1 MPKFKLT
8 GKLSF
13 SFLMNIKELSSN
25 YIDHIENIKR
35 YSPYTVKS
43 YKTDLNQF
51 TDFCSTKKKTDVNK
65 ISEKFIKSY
74 LMKLSEE
81 NLDTRSIARK
91 MAVIRGLFNLSFK
104 DEVIKTNP
112 AALIKNPKSI
122 KKLPDIASSKEIME
136 TFHEAEKFE
145 EDAAQVKVI
154 FELLYGSA
162 LRVSELCNLN
172 RADIDLERKTLRVT
186 GKGNKIRIVPIGEKS
201 IETLSNYLSKFPIKS
216 LNEPLIE
223 TKKGGR
229 IYPRLV
235 HRIVNKYLALV
246 TDIKKKSPHVL
257 RHSAAT
263 HMLDNGADIMAVKEI
278 LGHENLSTT
287 QIYTH
292 VSIERLKSTYKKS
305 HPKS

>member
-1 MPKFKLT
+1 
-8 GKLSF
+8 
-13 SFLMNIKELSSN
+13 MNIKELSSN

-35 YSPYTVKS
+35 YSPHTVKS
-43 YKTDLNQF
+43 YKTDLHQF
-51 TDFCSTKKKTDVNK
+51 IDFCEVKRKTDVDK

-74 LMKLSEE
+74 LMKLSED
-81 NLDTRSIARK
+81 NLDKSTIARK
-91 MAVIRGLFNLSFK
+91 LAAIRGLFDFAFK
-104 DEVIKTNP
+104 DEIIKTNP
-112 AALIKNPKSI
+112 AALIKNPKSV
-122 KKLPDIASSKEIME
+122 KKLPDITSTSEIME
-136 TFHEAEKFE
+136 ALREAEKFE
-145 EDAAQVKVI
+145 EDALQVKVI

-172 RADIDLERKTLRVT
+172 RADIDLEKKTLRVT

-201 IETLSNYLSKFPIKS
+201 IETFTNYFIKFQIKS
-216 LNEPLIE
+216 SSEPLIK
-223 TKKGGR
+223 TKKGSR

-235 HRIVNKYLALV
+235 HRVVSKYLALV

-292 VSIERLKSTYKKS
+292 VSIERLKTTYKKS

>member
-1 MPKFKLT
+1 
-8 GKLSF
+8 
-13 SFLMNIKELSSN
+13 MNIKELSSN
-25 YIDHIENIKR
+25 YFDHIENIKR
-35 YSPYTVKS
+35 YSPNTVKS

-51 TDFCSTKKKTDVNK
+51 TDFCSGKKKTEVDK
-65 ISEKFIKSY
+65 ISEKFIKMY
-74 LMKLSEE
+74 LMKLSED
-81 NLDTRSIARK
+81 NLDKRSIARK
-91 MAVIRGLFNLSFK
+91 LAAIRGLFDLAFK
-104 DEVIKTNP
+104 DEIIKTNP
-112 AALIKNPKSI
+112 ALLIKNPKSV
-122 KKLPDIASSKEIME
+122 KKLPDITSKSEIEE
-136 TFHEAEKFE
+136 TFLEAEKFE

-172 RADIDLERKTLRVT
+172 RADIDLDKKTLRVT
-186 GKGNKIRIVPIGEKS
+186 GKGNKIRIVPIGDKS
-201 IETLSNYLSKFPIKS
+201 IETLQNYLNKFPIKS
-216 LNEPLIE
+216 LYEPLIK

-235 HRIVNKYLALV
+235 HRIVNKSLALV

-292 VSIERLKSTYKKS
+292 VSIERLKATYKKS

>member
-1 MPKFKLT
+1 
-8 GKLSF
+8 
-13 SFLMNIKELSSN
+13 MNIKELSSN
-25 YIDHIENIKR
+25 YIDHIDNIKR

-51 TDFCSTKKKTDVNK
+51 TDFCTGKKKTDVDK
-65 ISEKFIKSY
+65 ISEKFIKTY
-74 LMKLSEE
+74 LMKLSED
-81 NLDTRSIARK
+81 NLDKRSIARK
-91 MAVIRGLFNLSFK
+91 LAAIRGLFDLAFK

-112 AALIKNPKSI
+112 TALIKNPKSI
-122 KKLPDIASSKEIME
+122 KKLPDITSTIEIEE
-136 TFHEAEKFE
+136 TFREVEKFD
-145 EDAAQVKVI
+145 EDALQVKVI

-172 RADIDLERKTLRVT
+172 RADIDLEKKTLRVT
-186 GKGNKIRIVPIGEKS
+186 GKGSKIRIVPIGDKS
-201 IETLSNYLSKFPIKS
+201 IETLDNYLSKFPIKS
-216 LNEPLIE
+216 SIEPLIK

-292 VSIERLKSTYKKS
+292 VSIERLKATYKKS

>member
-1 MPKFKLT
+1 MD
-8 GKLSF
+8 
-13 SFLMNIKELSSN
+13 IKELSSN
-25 YIDHIENIKR
+25 YLDHIENIKR
-35 YSPYTVKS
+35 YSSYTVKS
-43 YKTDLNQF
+43 YRTDLNQF
-51 TDFCSTKKKTDVNK
+51 TAFCAANNRIDIDK
-65 ISEKFIKSY
+65 ISEKLIKSY

-81 NLDTRSIARK
+81 NLDKKSIARK
-91 MAVIRGLFNLSFK
+91 LAVIRGIFNFAFK
-104 DEVIKTNP
+104 DEIIKINP
-112 AALIKNPKSI
+112 AALIKNPKII
-122 KKLPDIASSKEIME
+122 KKLPDITSAEEIDETFRIANQSKEE
-136 TFHEAEKFE
+136 VE
-145 EDAAQVKVI
+145 QVKVI

-172 RADIDLERKTLRVT
+172 IADIDLENQSLRVI

-201 IETLSNYLSKFPIKS
+201 IETLKKYLSKFSKKLS
-216 LNEPLIE
+216 NEPLVK

-235 HRIVNKYLALV
+235 YRLVNKYLALV

-292 VSIERLKSTYKKS
+292 VSIERLKATYKKS

>member
-1 MPKFKLT
+1 
-8 GKLSF
+8 
-13 SFLMNIKELSSN
+13 MNIKELSSN
-25 YIDHIENIKR
+25 YIDRIENIMR
-35 YSPYTVKS
+35 YSPHTVKS

-51 TDFCSTKKKTDVNK
+51 TDFCAGNK
-65 ISEKFIKSY
+65 RTEVTRISEKFIKSY
-74 LMKLSEE
+74 LMKLSED
-81 NLDTRSIARK
+81 NLDKRSIARK
-91 MAVIRGLFNLSFK
+91 LAVIRGLFNLAFK
-104 DEVIKTNP
+104 DEIIKSNP
-112 AALIKNPKSI
+112 AALIKNPKSV
-122 KKLPDIASSKEIME
+122 KKLPDITSTSEIME
-136 TFHEAEKFE
+136 TFREADKFD
-145 EDAAQVKVI
+145 EDAEQVKVI

-172 RADIDLERKTLRVT
+172 IEDIDLEKKTLRVT
-186 GKGNKIRIVPIGEKS
+186 GKGNKIRIVPIGNKS
-201 IETLSNYLSKFPIKS
+201 IETLHNYLNKYPTKS
-216 LNEPLIE
+216 LNKPLIK

>member
-1 MPKFKLT
+1 M
-8 GKLSF
+8 GKLSIN
-13 SFLMNIKELSSN
+13 FLMNIKELSSN

-35 YSPYTVKS
+35 YSPHTVKS
-43 YKTDLNQF
+43 YRTDLNQF
-51 TDFCSTKKKTDVNK
+51 TDFCAEKKKTDVDK

-74 LMKLSEE
+74 LMKLSED
-81 NLDTRSIARK
+81 NLDKRSIARK
-91 MAVIRGLFNLSFK
+91 LAVIRGLFDLAFK

-112 AALIKNPKSI
+112 AALIKNPKSV
-122 KKLPDIASSKEIME
+122 KKLPDIASSSEIME
-136 TFHEAEKFE
+136 TFHEAEKIE
-145 EDAAQVKVI
+145 KDAAQVKVI

-186 GKGNKIRIVPIGEKS
+186 GKGNKIRIVPIGDKS
-201 IETLSNYLSKFPIKS
+201 IETLRNYLSKFPIKS
-216 LNEPLIE
+216 SNEPLIK

-263 HMLDNGADIMAVKEI
+263 HMLDSGADIMAVKEI

-292 VSIERLKSTYKKS
+292 VSIERLKAAYKKS

>member
-1 MPKFKLT
+1 MK
-8 GKLSF
+8 
-13 SFLMNIKELSSN
+13 IKELSSN

-35 YSPYTVKS
+35 YSPNTVKS

-51 TDFCSTKKKTDVNK
+51 TDFCEGKNKTDIDK

-74 LMKLSEE
+74 LMKLSEN
-81 NLDTRSIARK
+81 NLDKSSIARK
-91 MAVIRGLFNLSFK
+91 LAAIRGLFDLAFK

-112 AALIKNPKSI
+112 AALIKNPKSV
-122 KKLPDIASSKEIME
+122 KKLPDITSTSEIME
-136 TFHEAEKFE
+136 AFREAEKFE
-145 EDAAQVKVI
+145 EDALQVKVI

-172 RADIDLERKTLRVT
+172 RADIDLEKKTLRVT

-201 IETLSNYLSKFPIKS
+201 IETLNNYLSKFQVKS
-216 LNEPLIE
+216 SNEPLIK

-235 HRIVNKYLALV
+235 HRIVSKYLALV

-292 VSIERLKSTYKKS
+292 VSIERLKATYKKS

>member
-1 MPKFKLT
+1 
-8 GKLSF
+8 
-13 SFLMNIKELSSN
+13 MNIKELSSN

-35 YSPYTVKS
+35 YSPHTVKS

-51 TDFCSTKKKTDVNK
+51 TDFCAGNKRTDVAR

-81 NLDTRSIARK
+81 NLDKRSIGRK
-91 MAVIRGLFNLSFK
+91 LAVIRGLFNLAFK
-104 DEVIKTNP
+104 DEIIKTNP
-112 AALIKNPKSI
+112 AALIKNPKST
-122 KKLPDIASSKEIME
+122 KKLPDIASASEILE

-145 EDAAQVKVI
+145 ENAAQVKVI

-172 RADIDLERKTLRVT
+172 TADIDLEKKTLRVT
-186 GKGNKIRIVPIGEKS
+186 GKGNKIRIVPIGDKS
-201 IETLSNYLSKFPIKS
+201 IVTLYNYLSKFPIMS
-216 LNEPLIE
+216 SNEPLIK

>member
-1 MPKFKLT
+1 
-8 GKLSF
+8 
-13 SFLMNIKELSSN
+13 
-25 YIDHIENIKR
+25 
-35 YSPYTVKS
+35 
-43 YKTDLNQF
+43 
-51 TDFCSTKKKTDVNK
+51 
-65 ISEKFIKSY
+65 
-74 LMKLSEE
+74 
-81 NLDTRSIARK
+81 
-91 MAVIRGLFNLSFK
+91 
-104 DEVIKTNP
+104 
-112 AALIKNPKSI
+112 
-122 KKLPDIASSKEIME
+122 ME